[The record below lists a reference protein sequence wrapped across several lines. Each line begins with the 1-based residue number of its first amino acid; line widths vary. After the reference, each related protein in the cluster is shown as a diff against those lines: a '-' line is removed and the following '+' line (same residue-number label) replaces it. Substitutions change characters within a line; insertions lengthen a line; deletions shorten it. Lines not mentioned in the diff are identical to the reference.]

1 METHDTINLHEALAT
16 IEEPFQPLIV
26 GRVND
31 HKLMVVKVQGEF
43 VWHAHADT
51 DDCFLVLNGEL
62 AIDLRD
68 RTVEL
73 GPGDLFVVPR
83 GVEHRPRSSG
93 GAEVLLIEPAG
104 TVNTGDGPAGAMTAP
119 ARTHKR

>member
-1 METHDTINLHEALAT
+1 VGEAINLHEALAT
-16 IEEPFQPLIV
+16 FEEPFQPRIV
-26 GRVND
+26 GQVND

-119 ARTHKR
+119 ERTHER